1 MKEWGEEDRL
11 FLHLGGER
19 ETGGS
24 GRRYFSRGGVKFA
37 LLELLEEE
45 NMHGYQMMKALEEQ
59 SGGTYQP
66 SAGSIYPTL
75 QMLRDQG
82 FVESSKKD
90 GKQVFQIT
98 AEGRIYLREENE
110 KSETA
115 SLCERECKTR
125 NRNTGDAGDV
135 GDTRYAG
142 DIADTTDASD
152 NRYAGDNADTA
163 DALDAEEAGEEQS
176 ARMAEGDGERGGRKR
191 NRRLTPKGK
200 ELLHLLKAAERSAI
214 GDAGKAEELRVILQ
228 QLKKSLALLIE
239 GSDTEPEGRGKREF
253 GK

>member
-1 MKEWGEEDRL
+1 MKEEWREEERL

-19 ETGGS
+19 ETSGS

-37 LLELLEEE
+37 LLELLEGE

-82 FVESSKKD
+82 FVESSKQD
-90 GKQVFQIT
+90 GKRVFQIT
-98 AEGRIYLREENE
+98 AEGRAYLSEEKE
-110 KSETA
+110 KAEGPH
-115 SLCERECKTR
+115 LCEGHCKPH
-125 NRNTGDAGDV
+125 NTNAGDAGD
-135 GDTRYAG
+135 
-142 DIADTTDASD
+142 D
-152 NRYAGDNADTA
+152 NSG
-163 DALDAEEAGEEQS
+163 GV
-176 ARMAEGDGERGGRKR
+176 AEGEGERVGGKR

-239 GSDTEPEGRGKREF
+239 GSDTAPEGRGE
-253 GK
+253 

>member
-45 NMHGYQMMKALEEQ
+45 KMHGYQMMKALEEQ

-82 FVESSKKD
+82 FVESSKQD

-115 SLCERECKTR
+115 SLCEREFKTR

-142 DIADTTDASD
+142 DP
-152 NRYAGDNADTA
+152 ADTA
-163 DALDAEEAGEEQS
+163 DAEEAGEEQS
-176 ARMAEGDGERGGRKR
+176 ARMAEGDGGRGSGKR

-214 GDAGKAEELRVILQ
+214 SDAGKAEELRVILQ

>member
-37 LLELLEEE
+37 LLELLEGE

-82 FVESSKKD
+82 FVESSKQD
-90 GKQVFQIT
+90 GKRVFQIT
-98 AEGRIYLREENE
+98 AEGRIYLREEKE
-110 KSETA
+110 KAETA
-115 SLCERECKTR
+115 SLCEGECKTR

-135 GDTRYAG
+135 GDTRYT
-142 DIADTTDASD
+142 ADTTDASD
-152 NRYAGDNADTA
+152 TRYAGDTADTA
-163 DALDAEEAGEEQS
+163 DAEEAGEEQHT
-176 ARMAEGDGERGGRKR
+176 RMAEGEGERGGGKR